1 MGCLFLND
9 FQEGF
14 PPSFIHYCATLQLK
28 LTSLRK
34 AVFYILWSADKPL
47 KAYEILDN
55 LLKIKPNSTPPT
67 VYRSFEFFEANGLV
81 HKIESI
87 QCYTLCCE
95 PHKQLP
101 SEVLMVCG
109 DCHQVVEVYDE
120 AVQNLF
126 ALLANANRFELRQD
140 AIELKGTCQA
150 CIETTI

>member
-1 MGCLFLND
+1 LNNLKKD
-9 FQEGF
+9 FS
-14 PPSFIHYCATLQLK
+14 PSFVHYCATLQLK

-34 AVFYILWSADKPL
+34 EVFYVLWSADKPL

-55 LLKIKPNSTPPT
+55 LLKTKPNSTPPT
-67 VYRSFEFFEANGLV
+67 VYRALEFFEAHGLV

-95 PHKQLP
+95 PHKQL
-101 SEVLMVCG
+101 SLEVLMVCG

-120 AVQNLF
+120 AVRDLF
-126 ALLANANRFELRQD
+126 ALLANANGFQLRQD

-150 CIETTI
+150 CL

>member
-1 MGCLFLND
+1 MNTL
-9 FQEGF
+9 QEGF
-14 PPSFIHYCATLQLK
+14 PASFTQYCATLQLK

-34 AVFYILWSADKPL
+34 EVFYVLWCASKPL

-67 VYRSFEFFEANGLV
+67 VYRALDFFEANGLV

-87 QCYTLCCE
+87 QCYTLCRE

-120 AVQNLF
+120 AVRDLF
-126 ALLANANRFELRQD
+126 ATMAVANCFQLRQD

-150 CIETTI
+150 CLV